1 MARRPFL
8 WSSAPT
14 RASFARQG
22 YQRVEVHAF
31 TAPTLCGA
39 ITTTAGLI
47 EWLLEAPEAAV
58 GGLNRT
64 YLLLM
69 QVQRLR
75 QLWEAAQRRAW
86 PQGSLKAFGEAL
98 G

>member
-1 MARRPFL
+1 M
-8 WSSAPT
+8 
-14 RASFARQG
+14 
-22 YQRVEVHAF
+22 
-31 TAPTLCGA
+31 TAATLCGA
-39 ITTTAGLI
+39 ITTMAGLI

-64 YLLLM
+64 YLLLA
-69 QVQRLR
+69 QIQRLR